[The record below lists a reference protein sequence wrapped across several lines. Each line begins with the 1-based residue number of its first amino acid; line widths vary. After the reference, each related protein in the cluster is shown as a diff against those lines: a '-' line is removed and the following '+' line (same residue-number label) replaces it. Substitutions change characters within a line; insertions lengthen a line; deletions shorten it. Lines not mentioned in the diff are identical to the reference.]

1 MKERSGDDPLVI
13 RRLEFMG
20 GMAAADGWRP
30 ESALPEIAFSGRS
43 NVGKSSLLNRLVGRK
58 KLARVSRTPGRTR
71 EINFFRVNDSFVMAD
86 LPGYGYA
93 KVSKAR
99 KAEWRPLLEG
109 YIAKTPQLAGV
120 VQLLDMR
127 RDPSEDDV
135 AMLDF
140 LAELG
145 MPTIVVLTKSDK
157 LSRAAAAAQADAIAR
172 SLLLDPE
179 QTIPFSAVTGEG
191 RDDLASA
198 IVSAVASVGSSRS
211 MAPDTDSAA
220 DD

>member
-1 MKERSGDDPLVI
+1 
-13 RRLEFMG
+13 MG

-198 IVSAVASVGSSRS
+198 IVSAVASVGSSRR

>member
-1 MKERSGDDPLVI
+1 
-13 RRLEFMG
+13 MG

-30 ESALPEIAFSGRS
+30 ESDLPEIAFSGRS

-93 KVSKAR
+93 RVSKAR

-109 YIAKTPQLAGV
+109 YIAKTPRLAGV

-127 RDPSEDDV
+127 REPSEDDV

-140 LAELG
+140 LSVLG

-157 LSRAAAAAQADAIAR
+157 LTRKAAAEQADAIAR

-179 QTIPFSAVTGEG
+179 QTIQFSAVTGEG

-198 IVSAVASVGSSRS
+198 IVSAVADASGAV
-211 MAPDTDSAA
+211 A

>member
-1 MKERSGDDPLVI
+1 MPVRSGDDPLVI
-13 RRLEFMG
+13 RKLEFMG
-20 GMAAADGWRP
+20 GMVQADGWRP
-30 ESALPEIAFSGRS
+30 ESTLPEIAFAGRS

-58 KLARVSRTPGRTR
+58 KLALVSRTPGRTR
-71 EINFFRVNDSFVMAD
+71 QINFFRVNDRFVLAD

-93 KVSKAR
+93 RVSKER
-99 KAEWRPLLEG
+99 KTEWRPLLEK
-109 YIAKTPQLAGV
+109 YIGKTSQLAGV

-127 RDPSEDDV
+127 REPSEDDV

-140 LAELG
+140 LAHLG

-157 LSRAAAAAQADAIAR
+157 LSRKAAADRADSIAR

-191 RDDLASA
+191 RDELASA
-198 IVSAVASVGSSRS
+198 IVSAVAG
-211 MAPDTDSAA
+211 AA
-220 DD
+220 GE

>member
-1 MKERSGDDPLVI
+1 MPVRSGDDPLVI
-13 RRLEFMG
+13 RKLEFMG

-30 ESALPEIAFSGRS
+30 ESTLPEIAFAGRS
-43 NVGKSSLLNRLVGRK
+43 NVGKSSLLNRLVGRR
-58 KLARVSRTPGRTR
+58 KLARVSKTPGRTR
-71 EINFFRVNDSFVMAD
+71 EINFFRINDQFVFAD

-93 KVSKAR
+93 RVSKER

-109 YIAKTPQLAGV
+109 YIGKTPQLAGV

-127 RDPSEDDV
+127 REPSEDDIS
-135 AMLDF
+135 MLDF

-157 LSRAAAAAQADAIAR
+157 LSRKAAIDRAEEIAR

-179 QTIPFSAVTGEG
+179 QTISFSSVTGEG
-191 RDDLASA
+191 RDELAGA
-198 IVSAVASVGSSRS
+198 IVSAVAA
-211 MAPDTDSAA
+211 APSE
-220 DD
+220 

>member
-1 MKERSGDDPLVI
+1 
-13 RRLEFMG
+13 MG

-30 ESALPEIAFSGRS
+30 DSTLPEIAFSGRS

-140 LAELG
+140 LSLLG

-157 LSRAAAAAQADAIAR
+157 LTRAAAAKQADAIAR

-198 IVSAVASVGSSRS
+198 IVSAVASVSSTQVARE
-211 MAPDTDSAA
+211 TDAEGAA

>member
-1 MKERSGDDPLVI
+1 MVERSGDDPLVI
-13 RRLEFMG
+13 RKLEFMG

-71 EINFFRVNDSFVMAD
+71 EINFFRVNDLFVMAD

-93 KVSKAR
+93 RVSKAR

-109 YIAKTPQLAGV
+109 YISKTPQLAGV

-127 RDPSEDDV
+127 REPSEDDV
-135 AMLDF
+135 VMLDF

-157 LSRAAAAAQADAIAR
+157 LTRKAAAEQADAIAR

-191 RDDLASA
+191 RDELASA
-198 IVSAVASVGSSRS
+198 IVSAVAGG
-211 MAPDTDSAA
+211 AA
-220 DD
+220 EEAGTAAEADE